1 MKRGDS
7 MYSYDKENEVYFF
20 TDDLTEYLLK
30 YGINE
35 EHINEMKNKILEQN
49 RDVYQRFP
57 SLDSSERDYIDLV
70 PLEKVIGTSRGT
82 PGLSVFEN
90 VRVMNRGDREPSRFE
105 DCLSFLEK
113 MSLEE
118 LRKSYGELYCPVKM
132 VYYVDDDVYFLS
144 GDGNHRTLTA
154 MLVGA
159 KYIRAKVTN
168 GHCDAIKKKKY
179 LCSKEFKLKY
189 KIVDIMSIG
198 NIYDI
203 SFKDDK
209 GIYEICGYPGPRDD
223 EDLFLFLK
231 RLSKLIDDDIKK
243 VNCIKKL
250 PAMIRKFILFYER
263 NCRIEQYINRK
274 YLSEEERLFWRNKH
288 PVTLCNL

>member
-1 MKRGDS
+1 

-35 EHINEMKNKILEQN
+35 EHINEMKNKILEQD

-118 LRKSYGELYCPVKM
+118 LRKSYGELYYPVKM
-132 VYYVDDDVYFLS
+132 VYYVEDDVYFLS

-159 KYIRAKVTN
+159 KYIRAK
-168 GHCDAIKKKKY
+168 D
-179 LCSKEFKLKY
+179 
-189 KIVDIMSIG
+189 
-198 NIYDI
+198 
-203 SFKDDK
+203 
-209 GIYEICGYPGPRDD
+209 
-223 EDLFLFLK
+223 
-231 RLSKLIDDDIKK
+231 
-243 VNCIKKL
+243 
-250 PAMIRKFILFYER
+250 RK
-263 NCRIEQYINRK
+263 
-274 YLSEEERLFWRNKH
+274 S
-288 PVTLCNL
+288 VV

>member
-1 MKRGDS
+1 

-20 TDDLTEYLLK
+20 EDDLTEYLLK

-35 EHINEMKNKILEQN
+35 EHINEMKNKILEQD

-90 VRVMNRGDREPSRFE
+90 VRIMNRGDREPSRFE

-113 MSLEE
+113 MALEE
-118 LRKSYGELYCPVKM
+118 LQKSYEELYYPVKM

-144 GDGNHRTLTA
+144 GDGNHKTLTA

-159 KYIRAKVTN
+159 KYILAKVTN

-179 LCSKEFKLKY
+179 LSIKEFKLKY
-189 KIVDIMSIG
+189 KIVDIMSLG
-198 NIYDI
+198 NIYEI
-203 SFKDDK
+203 SFKDDT
-209 GIYEICGYPGPRDD
+209 GIYEICGYPGSRND
-223 EDLFLFLK
+223 EDLFSFLN
-231 RLSKLIDDDIKK
+231 RISKMIDADIKK
-243 VNCIKKL
+243 VNRIKKM
-250 PAMIRKFILFYER
+250 PKIFQKTIFCNKQNY
-263 NCRIEQYINRK
+263 RINQYINKK
-274 YLSEEERLFWRNKH
+274 YLSKEDYSLGRNKY
-288 PVTLCNL
+288 PILLYNL